1 MSEVAAF
8 LLRYGYAVLF
18 VSVSSEQLGVPVPA
32 APVLLAMGALTGMGH
47 FSLAVALL
55 VAVTACVASDAL
67 WYQLGRRHGT
77 SILKLLCR
85 ISLEPDSCV
94 RRTENVFARH
104 GARALLFAKF
114 VPGLNAVA
122 SPVAG
127 LTRMRP
133 SRFLAWD
140 AAGAALWAGAC
151 LGIGRAVSGELEH
164 VAEAALG
171 LGTRLAVVLVAALAV
186 YLLWKYAQRQRF
198 IRELSIARITPEELR
213 QRIDA
218 GEDVTVVD
226 LRGSLEFEDDD
237 AGVPGA
243 IRLDPE
249 DLDGRLAEIPRD
261 REVVLYCT

>member
-32 APVLLAMGALTGMGH
+32 APVLLAMGALTGAGH
-47 FSLAVALL
+47 FSLPVAFVVAVSACL
-55 VAVTACVASDAL
+55 VADAV
-67 WYQLGRRHGT
+67 WYQLGRRHGA
-77 SILKLLCR
+77 SILNLLCR

-114 VPGLNAVA
+114 VPGLNTVA

-127 LTRMRP
+127 LTRMRR
-133 SRFLAWD
+133 SRYLAWD
-140 AAGAALWAGAC
+140 MAGAALWAGAY

-164 VAEAALG
+164 AAEAAFG
-171 LGTRLAVVLVAALAV
+171 LGTRLVVVLAAALAV

-198 IRELSIARITPEELR
+198 IRRLSIARITPEELR
-213 QRIDA
+213 QRIDS
-218 GEDVTVVD
+218 GEEVTVVD
-226 LRGSLEFEDDD
+226 LRGSLEFEDDG

-243 IRLDPE
+243 IHLDPE
-249 DLDGRLAEIPRD
+249 DLDSRLAEIPRD
-261 REVVLYCT
+261 REIVLYCT